1 MVYQSVAIVTGSCA
15 QIPKG
20 AQEKLGIK
28 VIPFTIQM
36 DGNSYLDDG
45 IALPSSQI
53 YRVMRLSNIAPTTAP
68 PSNGDYL
75 RTFQSLF
82 EEGCQDVI
90 YLSISE
96 KLSSDYHAACGAA
109 DLVNSNYPDNKVH
122 VVDSASAAIP
132 QGFLAMEAAE
142 KALRGMS
149 AQSIVQ
155 WLEGSKVRA
164 GLVASLDTLE
174 YLAKGGRIG
183 KASRFI
189 GSMLDIKP
197 LLSLVNGVVM
207 PVAVQRGP
215 KKVLSVILATVKKAV
230 AGWKRLYLAVLHA
243 DDKQRA
249 EVLLQMARGI
259 FQVDDI
265 YLCEITPMMG
275 VHVGPGLIGLG
286 YYFE

>member
-1 MVYQSVAIVTGSCA
+1 MVCQSIAIVTGSCA
-15 QIPKG
+15 QIPKHK
-20 AQEKLGIK
+20 QEKLRIK
-28 VIPFTIQM
+28 VLPFTIHLN
-36 DGNSYLDDG
+36 GNSYLDDG
-45 IALPSSQI
+45 VALTPSQI
-53 YRVMRLSNIAPTTAP
+53 YRVMRSSNMVPTTAP

-90 YLSISE
+90 YLSISQ

-109 DLVNSNYPDNKVH
+109 DLVNSNYPGNKVH

-132 QGFLAMEAAE
+132 QGFLVMEAAE
-142 KALRGMS
+142 KALQGMS
-149 AQSIVQ
+149 ARSIVQ
-155 WLEGSKVRA
+155 WLEGSKIRA

-174 YLAKGGRIG
+174 YLARGGRIG

-197 LLSLVNGVVM
+197 LLSLINGVVM

-215 KKVLSVILATVKKAV
+215 KKVLSAILEAVKKAV

-243 DDKQRA
+243 DDRQRA
-249 EVLLQMARGI
+249 EVLLQMVGEI
-259 FQVDDI
+259 FQVEDV

>member
-1 MVYQSVAIVTGSCA
+1 MACQSIAIVTGSCA
-15 QIPKG
+15 QIPKHK
-20 AQEKLGIK
+20 QEKLRIK
-28 VIPFTIQM
+28 VLPFTIHLN
-36 DGNSYLDDG
+36 GNSYLDDG
-45 IALPSSQI
+45 AALTPSQI
-53 YRVMRLSNIAPTTAP
+53 YRVMRSSNMVPTTAP

-90 YLSISE
+90 YLSISQ

-109 DLVNSNYPDNKVH
+109 DLVNSNYPGNKVH

-142 KALRGMS
+142 KALQGMS
-149 AQSIVQ
+149 ARSIVQ
-155 WLEGSKVRA
+155 WLEGSKIRA

-174 YLAKGGRIG
+174 YLARGGRIG

-197 LLSLVNGVVM
+197 LLSLIDGVVM

-215 KKVLSVILATVKKAV
+215 KKVLSAILEAVKKAV

-243 DDKQRA
+243 DDRQRA
-249 EVLLQMARGI
+249 EVLLQMVGEI
-259 FQVDDI
+259 FQVEDV